1 MPGNKNCGSLA
12 RSVTGKIYATSHP
25 AFALALSLRGASRWV
40 EILLGC
46 PWGEGTDQSF
56 NRSAGDPKDLA
67 DVRRLFPGSS
77 PSGVRLN
84 RLRNWPRVVVRVDD
98 TVAAVATYT
107 QTSFETQIPDFA
119 IGIPSAVGSERSR
132 LAERVLD
139 ALLDAIELAS
149 LAGECQR
156 IVLIPSVASVDD
168 MERRGYA
175 VVEDGCAGSWMEKSL
190 GRL

>member
-1 MPGNKNCGSLA
+1 MTVMVSSANGSLSERVDLDVIVEGPDA
-12 RSVTGKIYATSHP
+12 RG
-25 AFALALSLRGASRWV
+25 L
-40 EILLGC
+40 
-46 PWGEGTDQSF
+46 TD
-56 NRSAGDPKDLA
+56 A
-67 DVRRLFPGSS
+67 DVRRLFPGNS

-107 QTSFETQIPDFA
+107 QTPVETQIPDFA
-119 IGIPSAVGSERSR
+119 IGIPSAVGPERSR

-139 ALLDAIELAS
+139 ALLDAVEVAS
-149 LAGECQR
+149 VAGGCQR

-175 VVEDGCAGSWMEKSL
+175 VVRDGYAGSWMEKSL